1 MKTTVLGGILVILPL
16 AVIALLAIE
25 GFQISV
31 AATRSIEGILPIR
44 TWLGLAAF
52 NAMAVLLTLAACFG
66 AGLLARLSFVSK
78 RVAKLDKA
86 VSSLFPGYSAAKSAI
101 GGVDAVRDGLEDL
114 TPVLVEM
121 HGSFRFGLEV
131 ERTREDLVIV
141 YFPTAPNP
149 QIGAVEAI
157 PAERVQVVSLPAQIL
172 LEDLRQYGRGC
183 DVAIDTLRSTLGSQ

>member
-1 MKTTVLGGILVILPL
+1 MIGFVKTTVLGGILVILPL

-78 RVAKLDKA
+78 RVAKLDKG

-101 GGVDAVRDGLEDL
+101 GGADAVHDGLDGGRRDRHL
-114 TPVLVEM
+114 QRPQRR
-121 HGSFRFGLEV
+121 HGRRARG
-131 ERTREDLVIV
+131 
-141 YFPTAPNP
+141 
-149 QIGAVEAI
+149 
-157 PAERVQVVSLPAQIL
+157 
-172 LEDLRQYGRGC
+172 RQGHR
-183 DVAIDTLRSTLGSQ
+183 L